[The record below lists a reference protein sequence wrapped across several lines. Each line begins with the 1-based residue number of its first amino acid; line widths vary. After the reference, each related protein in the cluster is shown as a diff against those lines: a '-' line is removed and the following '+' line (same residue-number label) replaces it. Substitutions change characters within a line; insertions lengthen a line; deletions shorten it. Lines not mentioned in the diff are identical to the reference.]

1 MMNEQRFTKEC
12 GNNGMT
18 CRIWDNGLPMTT
30 DEVVDTL
37 NEQQSTI
44 QSLKEDKAIAE
55 DYANI
60 FEKENV
66 KLRKQIDEQQATIS
80 ALKEENEKLKR
91 KLEYYEHEHFLDSL
105 GGSNK
110 WFGMGGF

>member
-1 MMNEQRFTKEC
+1 MSEERFMKEC

-44 QSLKEDKAIAE
+44 QSLKE
-55 DYANI
+55 
-60 FEKENV
+60 EN
-66 KLRKQIDEQQATIS
+66 E
-80 ALKEENEKLKR
+80 ALKKFIKDNFNEMM
-91 KLEYYEHEHFLDSL
+91 DS
-105 GGSNK
+105 K
-110 WFGMGGF
+110 MVIDDE